1 MKTAVCMKYVPVIAR
16 MRFDYEARTIIRE
29 GVPSEVNPF
38 DLLGLVRAVEL
49 KTAPGDEVV
58 VVTMGPP
65 GAAEGLTNC
74 LALGADRG
82 MLVTDRAL
90 AGSDTLATSRALALA
105 LAREGAD
112 LIICGRNSTDGETG
126 QVGPEVAELMGL
138 PHVSHVRRLELNQDR
153 SAAIVERIT
162 DEGFQTL
169 ECPLPAVICVTEGV
183 APELFPNRQQ
193 MEEGAAKPV
202 EEVSCAQL
210 SDDTSQFG
218 AEGSPTW
225 VNEIRLVEPNRL
237 GVTLQEMTPEDA
249 ARQVADSVR
258 ERLAALRQ
266 AQGDSGGNQGD
277 GDGNQD
283 DAGGNQGEGGAETLP
298 RYPGVSERS
307 VWVVAENTRNGLA
320 HVTFEML
327 GKARELTAVT
337 RSEVVAVVIAH
348 GGEAH
353 SSGLA
358 AAGADRVLV
367 LDNSGLGR
375 DGAFAPVSSRAVGRA
390 LAGAVERET
399 PYAILFASTAD
410 GRDLAAR
417 LAARLSLGLTGDA
430 IDLEIDDVG
439 RLVQL
444 KPALGGNVVAPILS
458 KTLPNLVTLRP
469 GLLTPAVAEL
479 GASAVVEHLPAAS
492 PTDGA
497 DGGGDVRLVSE
508 EFQEDTEGLELA
520 RARVVVGL
528 GMGVGEESVAGLQE
542 LARSIGASVAT
553 TRDVVHAG
561 WLPQQLQV
569 GISGRTIAPV
579 VYIAVGIR
587 GAFNHTVGLQRAGII
602 IAVNQNR
609 RATIFRSADFGVVGS
624 WQEYLAP
631 LIEELRPVLA
641 GLG

>member
-38 DLLGLVRAVEL
+38 DVLGLVRAVEL
-49 KTAPGDEVV
+49 KTAPDDEVV
-58 VVTMGPP
+58 ALTMGPP
-65 GAAEGLTNC
+65 GAAEGLTEC

-82 MLVTDRAL
+82 VLVTDRAL

-105 LAREGAD
+105 LGREQPD

-138 PHVSHVRRLELNQDR
+138 PHVSHVRRLDLSEDR
-153 SAAIVERIT
+153 RTAIVERIT

-169 ECPLPAVICVTEGV
+169 ECDLPAVICVTEGV

-193 MEEGAAKPV
+193 MEDAAAKPV
-202 EEVSCAQL
+202 DEVSCADL
-210 SDDTSQFG
+210 SDDPTQFG
-218 AEGSPTW
+218 SQGSPTW

-237 GVTLQEMTPEDA
+237 GVTLQEVTPEDA
-249 ARQVADSVR
+249 ARQIADSVK
-258 ERLAALRQ
+258 ERLAALQQ
-266 AQGDSGGNQGD
+266 AQGDDGGPSGSPE
-277 GDGNQD
+277 
-283 DAGGNQGEGGAETLP
+283 ALP
-298 RYPGVSERS
+298 RYPGVTERS
-307 VWVVAENTRNGLA
+307 IWVVAENSRDGLA

-337 RSEVVAVVIAH
+337 RSEAVALVIAS

-353 SSGLA
+353 APALA

-367 LDNSGLGR
+367 LDNSALG
-375 DGAFAPVSSRAVGRA
+375 PVAGRAVGNA
-390 LAGAVERET
+390 LAAAVERET

-410 GRDLAAR
+410 GRDLASR

-430 IDLEIDDVG
+430 IDLEIDDEG
-439 RLVQL
+439 QLVQL

-469 GLLTPAVAEL
+469 GLLTPAAPEPDATAAVEQLTAE
-479 GASAVVEHLPAAS
+479 PF
-492 PTDGA
+492 DGS
-497 DGGGDVRLVSE
+497 DVRLLRE
-508 EFQEDTEGLELA
+508 EYQEDTEGRDLA
-520 RARVVVGL
+520 RARVVIGL
-528 GMGVGEESVAGLQE
+528 GMGVAEENVAALVDT
-542 LARSIGASVAT
+542 ARSLGASVAT

-569 GISGRTIAPV
+569 GISGRTIAPT

-602 IAVNQNR
+602 VAINQNR
-609 RATIFRSADFGVVGS
+609 RATIFRSADFGVVGT
-624 WQEYLAP
+624 WQEFLPP
-631 LIEELRPVLA
+631 LIELLRPVLA
-641 GLG
+641 GLS